1 MRKELVSVFLASFLL
16 QGQAASQPGN
26 TAQISL
32 EVKDVTV
39 EYVLNEIEAMSNYHF
54 LYNHKLINVDRKVSL
69 SVNEKD
75 IDSVLSVLFQGTDIT
90 YQMNGEQIV
99 LNSNSSTSK
108 EKHLNLKRNDNPQQD
123 RQITGIIVD
132 NTGMPVIGANI
143 LVKGTAN
150 GTISDMDGKF
160 MLSSVNEGDIII
172 ISYIGFLDQEIKVS
186 TSNEYNVTLKE
197 DSQNL
202 DELVVVGYGTQKK

>member
-39 EYVLNEIEAMSNYHF
+39 EYVLNEIEAMSSYHF

-75 IDSVLSVLFQGTDIT
+75 IDSVLSVLFQGTDVT
-90 YQMNGEQIV
+90 YQVNGEQIV
-99 LNSNSSTSK
+99 LSRNSLINRGNTPPMGVLRVSSK
-108 EKHLNLKRNDNPQQD
+108 LK
-123 RQITGIIVD
+123 
-132 NTGMPVIGANI
+132 
-143 LVKGTAN
+143 
-150 GTISDMDGKF
+150 S
-160 MLSSVNEGDIII
+160 
-172 ISYIGFLDQEIKVS
+172 
-186 TSNEYNVTLKE
+186 
-197 DSQNL
+197 
-202 DELVVVGYGTQKK
+202 